1 MVNQHSSAVDTAK
14 VTSKGQV
21 TIPKRVRD
29 LMAIKTGDRLAF
41 DLDEEGG
48 LRVSPIRDEKPLL
61 RGLLSDYAK
70 VRRVDGERIR
80 TALRKRAAAKHA
92 VR

>member
-1 MVNQHSSAVDTAK
+1 MDTAT

-21 TIPKRVRD
+21 TIPKRVRS

-41 DLDEEGG
+41 NLDDDGS
-48 LRVSPIRDEKPLL
+48 LRVSPVRSEKRPL

-70 VRRVDGERIR
+70 TQPVDGERIR
-80 TALRKRAAAKHA
+80 TTLRDRAAAKYA